1 MHTQNRSFFKKIKK
15 IFSGIKKPFGRD
27 YSFPKGKFI
36 LTNQKLLSSLYHL
49 DKANTY
55 KYH

>member
-1 MHTQNRSFFKKIKK
+1 MHTQNRSFLKKIKK

-27 YSFPKGKFI
+27 YSLPKGEFI

-49 DKANTY
+49 DKTNTY